1 MAVVP
6 TFKGS
11 ICRVQIPTFFRMMCS
26 LRRAYVEKVKTEF
39 NCADK
44 RFKDKI
50 ENAKYNKR
58 DTKKLYYKKII

>member
-1 MAVVP
+1 
-6 TFKGS
+6 
-11 ICRVQIPTFFRMMCS
+11 MCS

-50 ENAKYNKR
+50 ENAKYNR
-58 DTKKLYYKKII
+58 RNTTKLKIIL